1 MNKEVKFTT
10 TDNWENVLRLKDSS
24 LSLPKYVGNWE
35 VGKGSGL
42 HFSTFKKPNWFHR
55 KITHLILG
63 WIWIDG

>member
-35 VGKGSGL
+35 VGKGTGV
-42 HFSTFKKPNWFHR
+42 HFFMLKKPNWFNR
-55 KITHLILG
+55 IITNLLLG